1 MTSRIAPI
9 VFAIVALSC
18 ALPSTALAQEDDA
31 ARAQEAFDQGA
42 AFYMEGKYG
51 RALVEF
57 KKANRA
63 YPNAMFVLNMAL
75 ANGKLGNYTEA
86 MSDVNKARE
95 MGGLP
100 PKALALGE
108 GASSAWNSTMSAVAL
123 AESRAALVAEKDE
136 PLDPIV
142 KPADPPSGGSG
153 IVGTLGV
160 ASLSLAVA
168 GGVGTAIH
176 YFTVY
181 QPARQALDDAEG
193 EDADTINNLLAD
205 AQSQQTVG
213 QVLLFTSV
221 GLGVLGG
228 VLLFVDSSSSS
239 ESAQIFPIVGPDM
252 AGAQVNFSF

>member
-1 MTSRIAPI
+1 MTNRIAPI
-9 VFAIVALSC
+9 VFAVVALSC
-18 ALPSTALAQEDDA
+18 ALPSVAQAQDDDDA
-31 ARAQEAFDQGA
+31 GRAQEAFDRGA
-42 AFYMEGKYG
+42 AFYMEGKYA

-63 YPNAMFVLNMAL
+63 VPNAMFVLNMAL
-75 ANGKLGNYTEA
+75 ANGKLGNYDEA
-86 MSDVNKARE
+86 IDDASRARD

-100 PKALALGE
+100 GE
-108 GASSAWNSTMSAVAL
+108 AIAIAGGASSAWSATLSAVSL
-123 AESRAALVAEKDE
+123 AESRATLVAKEK

-142 KPADPPSGGSG
+142 KSVEPSGGSG
-153 IVGTLGV
+153 VVGTLGV
-160 ASLSLAVA
+160 VSLSLAVA
-168 GGVGTAIH
+168 GGVGTAVH

-181 QPARQALDDAEG
+181 QPARQALDDSEG
-193 EDADTINNLLAD
+193 LDQDTIDERFAD

-228 VLLFVDSSSSS
+228 VLLFVDASSSG
-239 ESAQIFPIVGPDM
+239 ESAQIIPVVGPDM